1 MYTSLN
7 DIEGSPV
14 LFMAM
19 LCLFLSYIQD
29 VIVFWKM
36 LPKLPKSE
44 VYVTVMLN
52 QENSEAKKNPF
63 SLCHF
68 SEAHGKTQQPTS
80 QIFMIM
86 TRQL

>member
-36 LPKLPKSE
+36 LPKLPK

-68 SEAHGKTQQPTS
+68 SEAHGKIQQPTS